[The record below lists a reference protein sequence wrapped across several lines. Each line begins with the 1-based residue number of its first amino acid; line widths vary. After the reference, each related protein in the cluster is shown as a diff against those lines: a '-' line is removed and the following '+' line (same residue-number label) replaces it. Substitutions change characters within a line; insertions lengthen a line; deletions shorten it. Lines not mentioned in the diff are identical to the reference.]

1 MKQFSAS
8 LVYTLAGAPLPRG
21 TVTVDEEGTIVEVSS
36 SEHSMASPG
45 VTDFP
50 GSILVP
56 GFVNAHVHLE
66 LSHLGGV
73 IPEGTGIGGFIG
85 AVNRLRN
92 GSQEEITGAARK
104 ATEEMIRQGIVAAG
118 DISNT
123 AITAGVKKESSLE
136 WFTFVEAFGFH
147 PSRAKRALDTA
158 LAVWQAFF
166 SLGLQ
171 ASVVPHAP
179 YSVSDPLFEA
189 IAALSLEKSSI
200 LSMHNQESE
209 AENLFFRN
217 GSGSVREHL
226 IHHLGL
232 DVSHFQPPGTS
243 SLEAVLPKLPAG
255 KPLLLVHNTHTSA
268 ADLQVIRKG
277 RPHGNTWLVLC
288 PNSNLYIE
296 GMLPPARLFRSH
308 SLPVCIGTDSLAS
321 NHHLSVFRELV
332 TLHRHFPEIPHE
344 ELFTWASLNGA
355 RALGMGDRLGSLE
368 PGKKPGLVLITPG
381 KGTSTIF
388 DSGSTIT
395 RLA

>member
-1 MKQFSAS
+1 MKHYSAS
-8 LVYTLAGAPLPRG
+8 LVYTLAGAPLPQG
-21 TVTVDEEGTIVEVSS
+21 TVTVDEEGTIIEVSS
-36 SEHSMASPG
+36 SENSMAIPG
-45 VTDFP
+45 VTHFA

-56 GFVNAHVHLE
+56 GFVNAHLHLE
-66 LSHLGGV
+66 LSHLGGM

-85 AVNRLRN
+85 AINRLRKAPE
-92 GSQEEITGAARK
+92 EEITGAARK
-104 ATEEMIRQGIVAAG
+104 ATEEMVRQGISAAG

-136 WFTFVEAFGFH
+136 WVTFVESFGFH
-147 PSRAKRALDTA
+147 PSRAERALNTA
-158 LAVWQAFF
+158 LEVWKAF
-166 SLGLQ
+166 STLGLQ

-209 AENLFFRN
+209 AENLFFRS
-217 GSGSVREHL
+217 GSGPIREHL
-226 IHHLGL
+226 IHNLGL
-232 DVSHFQPPGTS
+232 DVSHFQPPGAS
-243 SLEAVLPKLPAG
+243 SLKTVLPKLPAD

-268 ADLQVIRKG
+268 EDLQVIREE
-277 RPHGNTWLVLC
+277 RRQGNTWLVLC

-296 GMLPPARLFRSH
+296 GKLPPVALFRNH

-321 NHHLSVFRELV
+321 NHHLSVFLELV
-332 TLHRHFPEIPHE
+332 TLHRHFPEIPQG
-344 ELFTWASLNGA
+344 ELITWASLNGA
-355 RALGMGDRLGSLE
+355 QALGMGDRLGSLE

-381 KGTSTIF
+381 KGTNTIF
-388 DSGSTIT
+388 DSRSTIT